1 MADGR
6 NPRHRLPRNFRDRV
20 DLLNNL
26 NDNEV
31 KVKYRLSRQQI
42 IDLHDLIED
51 DIKPRTMRSRAIQA
65 MTKVVDAIN
74 QCVNNIK
81 FPTTQADLASI
92 KQKFYQVARMP
103 NCIGA
108 VDGTL
113 IPIIAP
119 RVREDI
125 YVCRKGYHAIN
136 VQAVV
141 TPDMRFTDVVAQ
153 WPGST
158 HDNTIF
164 ENCGLKAWVE
174 ANNVGWLIG
183 DAGYAL
189 KPNMLTPKANPAYD
203 PTGKCIQLGT
213 QPYQN
218 ESPID
223 NTFEMEDAYRFGK
236 KNHIPL
242 DVMYNLEVQLYIKI
256 CLHKTGGFFQ
266 ITPEKAAKV
275 FVVCAKLHNMCIDD
289 AVVFDGQIHVAPD
302 NAPPY
307 IGALDPNAQRDRRAI
322 IARF

>member
-6 NPRHRLPRNFRDRV
+6 NPRRRLPRNFRDRV
-20 DLLNNL
+20 DMLNNL

-42 IDLHDLIED
+42 IDLHDLTED
-51 DIKPRTMRSRAIQA
+51 DIKPRTMRSHAIQA

-74 QCVNNIK
+74 QRVNNIK

-92 KQKFYQVARMP
+92 KQKFYQVARMS

-125 YVCRKGYHAIN
+125 YMCRKGYHAIN

-174 ANNVGWLIG
+174 ENNVGWLI
-183 DAGYAL
+183 DYAGYAL
-189 KPNMLTPKANPAYD
+189 KPYMLTPKARINIIIIR
-203 PTGKCIQLGT
+203 PTT
-213 QPYQN
+213 QQEN
-218 ESPID
+218 AFNLAKSRTRMVVERAFGLLKS
-223 NTFEMEDAYRFGK
+223 RFR
-236 KNHIPL
+236 
-242 DVMYNLEVQLYIKI
+242 
-256 CLHKTGGFFQ
+256 CLHKTGGFLQ

-289 AVVFDGQIHVAPD
+289 AVVFDGQVHVAPD

>member
-1 MADGR
+1 
-6 NPRHRLPRNFRDRV
+6 
-20 DLLNNL
+20 
-26 NDNEV
+26 
-31 KVKYRLSRQQI
+31 
-42 IDLHDLIED
+42 
-51 DIKPRTMRSRAIQA
+51 
-65 MTKVVDAIN
+65 VVDAIN
-74 QCVNNIK
+74 QRVNNIK

-92 KQKFYQVARMP
+92 KQKFYEVARMP

-136 VQAVV
+136 VQTVV

-183 DAGYAL
+183 DAD
-189 KPNMLTPKANPAYD
+189 PAYD

-213 QPYQN
+213 QP
-218 ESPID
+218 
-223 NTFEMEDAYRFGK
+223 
-236 KNHIPL
+236 
-242 DVMYNLEVQLYIKI
+242 
-256 CLHKTGGFFQ
+256 CLHKTGGFIQ

-289 AVVFDGQIHVAPD
+289 AVVFDGQINVAPD

>member
-1 MADGR
+1 
-6 NPRHRLPRNFRDRV
+6 
-20 DLLNNL
+20 
-26 NDNEV
+26 
-31 KVKYRLSRQQI
+31 
-42 IDLHDLIED
+42 
-51 DIKPRTMRSRAIQA
+51 MRSRAIQA
-65 MTKVVDAIN
+65 MTKLLITLQFLAKGEFYSEGGLVHGVSRSTVCVSVWQVVDAIN

-189 KPNMLTPKANPAYD
+189 KPNMLTPKIR
-203 PTGKCIQLGT
+203 PTT
-213 QPYQN
+213 QQEN
-218 ESPID
+218 AFNLAHSRTRMVVERAFGLLKS
-223 NTFEMEDAYRFGK
+223 RFR
-236 KNHIPL
+236 
-242 DVMYNLEVQLYIKI
+242 

>member
-1 MADGR
+1 
-6 NPRHRLPRNFRDRV
+6 
-20 DLLNNL
+20 
-26 NDNEV
+26 
-31 KVKYRLSRQQI
+31 
-42 IDLHDLIED
+42 
-51 DIKPRTMRSRAIQA
+51 
-65 MTKVVDAIN
+65 VVDAIK
-74 QCVNNIK
+74 QRVNNIK

-141 TPDMRFTDVVAQ
+141 TPDMRFTDVVDQ

-164 ENCGLKAWVE
+164 ENCGLKACVE
-174 ANNVGWLIG
+174 ANNVGWLLG

-189 KPNMLTPKANPAYD
+189 KLYMLTPKANPAYD

-218 ESPID
+218 GS
-223 NTFEMEDAYRFGK
+223 GK
-236 KNHIPL
+236 S
-242 DVMYNLEVQLYIKI
+242 VWFVEVEIS
-256 CLHKTGGFFQ
+256 
-266 ITPEKAAKV
+266 
-275 FVVCAKLHNMCIDD
+275 
-289 AVVFDGQIHVAPD
+289 
-302 NAPPY
+302 
-307 IGALDPNAQRDRRAI
+307 
-322 IARF
+322 

>member
-6 NPRHRLPRNFRDRV
+6 NPRRRLPRNFRDRV
-20 DLLNNL
+20 DMLNNL

-31 KVKYRLSRQQI
+31 KVKYTLSRQQI

-51 DIKPRTMRSRAIQA
+51 DIKPRTMRSHAIQA

-74 QCVNNIK
+74 QRVNNIK

-119 RVREDI
+119 RVRKNI
-125 YVCRKGYHAIN
+125 Y
-136 VQAVV
+136 
-141 TPDMRFTDVVAQ
+141 

-183 DAGYAL
+183 DAD
-189 KPNMLTPKANPAYD
+189 PAYD

-218 ESPID
+218 GS
-223 NTFEMEDAYRFGK
+223 GK
-236 KNHIPL
+236 S
-242 DVMYNLEVQLYIKI
+242 VWFVEVEIS
-256 CLHKTGGFFQ
+256 TGGFLQ

-289 AVVFDGQIHVAPD
+289 AVVFDGQVHVAPD

>member
-6 NPRHRLPRNFRDRV
+6 NPRRRLPRNFRDRV
-20 DLLNNL
+20 DLMNNL

-51 DIKPRTMRSRAIQA
+51 DIKPRTMRSHAIQA

-74 QCVNNIK
+74 QRVNNIK

-174 ANNVGWLIG
+174 ANNIRPTTQQENAFNLAHSRTRMVVERAFGL
-183 DAGYAL
+183 L
-189 KPNMLTPKANPAYD
+189 K
-203 PTGKCIQLGT
+203 
-213 QPYQN
+213 
-218 ESPID
+218 S
-223 NTFEMEDAYRFGK
+223 RFR
-236 KNHIPL
+236 
-242 DVMYNLEVQLYIKI
+242 
-256 CLHKTGGFFQ
+256 CLHKTGGFLQ

-289 AVVFDGQIHVAPD
+289 AVVFDGQVHVAPD